1 MSTSE
6 SPPPS
11 ASTPQSPAHRRPP
24 TGRSFNPVHLLLL
37 LPLLML
43 VTPWFNQA
51 TPRIA
56 GIPFFY
62 WYQFGF
68 VVVGVACV
76 WIVYLATR
84 KQPAPTEQPGTED
97 QGDRS

>member
-11 ASTPQSPAHRRPP
+11 GTQSPAHRRRPP
-24 TGRSFNPVHLLLL
+24 AGRSFNPWHLLLL

-43 VTPWFNQA
+43 VVPWFNRA

-56 GIPFFY
+56 GLPFFY

-84 KQPAPTEQPGTED
+84 K
-97 QGDRS
+97 GDRS